1 MTKVEEDYH
10 NYILKKINK
19 YEECIRQEKQL
30 IESRKN
36 FEKLENRNKI
46 FEKLKDSRDSL
57 REHFINFYESEIKI
71 DNEIIKLMTKIQEY
85 KQKKDKWKK
94 KLEEF
99 ENFMES
105 SLLFQIF
112 FYFFLKFLPSSSR
125 HFLISKK

>member
-1 MTKVEEDYH
+1 MIMTKAEENYH
-10 NYILKKINK
+10 TYILKKISK
-19 YEECIRQEKQL
+19 YKECIRQEKQL

-71 DNEIIKLMTKIQEY
+71 DNEIIKLMTKIQDY
-85 KQKKDKWKK
+85 KQKKYKWQK

-99 ENFMES
+99 ENFMKS
-105 SLLFQIF
+105 
-112 FYFFLKFLPSSSR
+112 
-125 HFLISKK
+125 